1 MCRMILGLVF
11 ILILLLS
18 AASPLATEGQAYL
31 TTEQYSAKD
40 LVLATGN
47 APQDSHYI
55 PVHAINGAISPAA
68 SDFLTRT
75 SLSINTRAN
84 PPAIFITRET
94 PGGLNNIHSI
104 FAAHT
109 TGEKNE

>member
-1 MCRMILGLVF
+1 MILGLVF

-40 LVLATGN
+40 RVLAADN
-47 APQDSHYI
+47 SPQDSHYI
-55 PVHAINGAISPAA
+55 PVLAINGAIG
-68 SDFLTRT
+68 LTFNNFITHT
-75 SLSINTRAN
+75 SLSINSQAN
-84 PPAIFITRET
+84 TPALFITREP
-94 PGGLNNIHSI
+94 PGRLNNIFSI

-109 TGEKNE
+109 TGEKDE